1 MTHLTIQTQNETLVV
16 DSRLVAQEL
25 GIKHT
30 TFLENLR
37 KHKETLEQAFG
48 CLTVETYNVEL
59 PNGGT
64 RSDFSH
70 YWLNEDQATFVMT
83 LSRNTPQV
91 VQCKVNLVKAFSEAK
106 AKLEEKNVTSP
117 PRLLSPELKLD
128 YVREVQNISTNF
140 SDVQPRLAQELIDC
154 LMNDLKPQPQQ
165 NAIKQTVYRGV
176 VEIAE
181 DMGYN
186 AKDSGTRSMLGR
198 FISSQLGDKAK
209 KEKRLCNGTMREIK
223 CYEDTEEIRTA
234 IATFFER

>member
-1 MTHLTIQTQNETLVV
+1 MTHLTIQTQNDTLVV

-25 GIKHT
+25 GIEHDS
-30 TFLENLR
+30 FLKTIRRHE
-37 KHKETLEQAFG
+37 ETIKSAFG
-48 CLTVETYNVEL
+48 DLFGEVYIAET
-59 PNGGT
+59 PTGGN
-64 RSDFSH
+64 REYFSH
-70 YWLNEDQATFVMT
+70 YWLNENQATFVMT

-91 VQCKVNLVKAFSEAK
+91 VQCKVNLVKVFSEAK
-106 AKLEEKNVTSP
+106 AKLEEKNVSP
-117 PRLLSPELKLD
+117 QPRLLSPELKLD

-140 SDVQPRLAQELIDC
+140 SNVQPRLAQELIDC